1 MVTLHQCDSCF
12 WAQLERRVPFL
23 KSCVTLLWSNT
34 FPLVY
39 RISSGFTL
47 CSEGQGVWA
56 LPQAVGFC
64 LQNALL
70 VTRNAQVILWTWV
83 NCSVLT
89 PLVCNYLLVLIKKC
103 TVIWWCIDDAL
114 GGKGGKEW
122 GAQWRFIGPGLWVL
136 CCGFVFVSSG
146 SGLGVCPEL
155 GMKNGLNQS
164 RFHRDKLLSSV
175 PCRILVTRLINWVI
189 FVYMNDHS
197 QCLTVL

>member
-12 WAQLERRVPFL
+12 WVQLERRVPFL
-23 KSCVTLLWSNT
+23 KSCGTLLWSNT

-39 RISSGFTL
+39 CISSGFTL

-89 PLVCNYLLVLIKKC
+89 PLVCNYLLVLINKC

-136 CCGFVFVSSG
+136 CCGFVFVSSA
-146 SGLGVCPEL
+146 VVWECA
-155 GMKNGLNQS
+155 LNWGWRMAWTKVGFIGT
-164 RFHRDKLLSSV
+164 RFII